1 MDCHWGGCSMSL
13 YNLFPLQHSA
23 WYFMCGIKNIPIQ
36 KKTPCVIFWAG
47 RLKSSVMP
55 TRFVKVK
62 EKVSLSCSETW
73 AEFAWENTGY
83 DTVSRSSEEPSDKH
97 PQREWHNS
105 LNCLA
110 PWTSSRRQSQNIN
123 YVFFGSVFLRLWHL
137 GPCCLGGSTS
147 PRVR

>member
-1 MDCHWGGCSMSL
+1 MNIIDHYDKWTVMGGGCSTSL

-23 WYFMCGIKNIPIQ
+23 WYFMCDIENSPIQ

-97 PQREWHNS
+97 P
-105 LNCLA
+105 
-110 PWTSSRRQSQNIN
+110 
-123 YVFFGSVFLRLWHL
+123 
-137 GPCCLGGSTS
+137 
-147 PRVR
+147 